1 MGEDKLTK
9 PKICFLALSSYP
21 TLAKTTTQQIGGA
34 EVQQILIAKELIKR
48 GFAISFIVHDH
59 GQNPVEV
66 IDGITVYKI
75 FPVDYNIKGAKIFVV
90 VHSMW
95 KALKR
100 ADADIYYP
108 K

>member
-34 EVQQILIAKELIKR
+34 EVQQILIAKELMKR
-48 GFAISFIVHDH
+48 GFAISFIVHDY
-59 GQNPVEV
+59 GQKPVEV

-75 FPVDYNIKGAKIFVV
+75 FPVDYNIKGAKIFIAGPEYKNVT
-90 VHSMW
+90 
-95 KALKR
+95 AGPNPAPLL
-100 ADADIYYP
+100 
-108 K
+108 